1 VTGPALDVSDL
12 SVWRGG
18 RRVLDRVDLALRTGS
33 FTAVIGPNGAGKS
46 TLLGAIAGLVRYT
59 GDVRIDGRPVRAL
72 RRRERAKELAVVPQ
86 VAVVPDEMPVLDYV
100 LLGRTP
106 HIAYW
111 SHETDADIEVA
122 RTALDALDALHLSD
136 RLLGEVSGGERQR
149 VLLARAVAQEA
160 PLLLLDEP
168 TTHLDIGHQVGV
180 LDVAERLR
188 ADHGRTLLV
197 ALHDLTLAGQYAD
210 TIVLLDAGR
219 VVATGSPA
227 EVLAEPVL
235 AARFG
240 ATLAVLT
247 DPAGRPVVVPQ
258 RR

>member
-1 VTGPALDVSDL
+1 MTAPALEICDL
-12 SVWRGG
+12 SAWRGA
-18 RRVLDRVDLALRTGS
+18 RLVLDEVALALPAGS

-46 TLLGAIAGLVRYT
+46 TLLGAVAGLVAHT
-59 GDVRIDGRPVRAL
+59 GDIRINGRSTRSL
-72 RRRERAKELAVVPQ
+72 RRKDRAKELALVPQ
-86 VAVVPDEMPVLDYV
+86 VAVVPDDMPVLEYV

-111 SHETDADIEVA
+111 SRETGADIEAA
-122 RTALDALDALHLSD
+122 RAALAALDALDLAD
-136 RLLGEVSGGERQR
+136 RLLGELSGGERQR
-149 VLLARAVAQEA
+149 ILLARAVAQEA
-160 PLLLLDEP
+160 PFLLLDEP

-180 LDVAERLR
+180 LDLAERLR
-188 ADHGRTLLV
+188 AEHGRTLLV

-210 TIVLLDAGR
+210 TIILLDAGR
-219 VVATGSPA
+219 IVASGPPA

-240 ATLAVLT
+240 ATLAVLS